1 MTVFAPTVDQL
12 SIASHCPSDAELD
25 AFVRRVAELLTRSS
39 APQAI
44 DAFCDRIEGLLER
57 AELVKNR

>member
-1 MTVFAPTVDQL
+1 MTVFAPTVDALPVASL
-12 SIASHCPSDAELD
+12 SDRELD

-57 AELVKNR
+57 ADLVKNR